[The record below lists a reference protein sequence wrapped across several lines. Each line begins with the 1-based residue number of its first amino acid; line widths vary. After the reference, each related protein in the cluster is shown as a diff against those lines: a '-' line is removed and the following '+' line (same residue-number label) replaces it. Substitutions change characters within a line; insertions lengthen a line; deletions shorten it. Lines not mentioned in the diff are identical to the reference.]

1 MKKILKIL
9 IFIIF
14 VIFGGIY
21 VSNYSWFLE
30 GVAKIY
36 FTGHTTSYLSD
47 YKVFDNNEIPVSSNP
62 QPWPI
67 HKKYNTTSPSSFLE
81 SHNKKNKTVAYL
93 VIKNDSLYYEK
104 YYDGYGLDSKSN
116 SFSMSKSIVS
126 ALLGKAIM
134 DGYIESLDQPVYQ
147 FLPEIKGPYSKIVT
161 LGDLSSMSSGLDWQ
175 EEYYSPVSIT
185 ASSYFI
191 NDLKSLILNQEI
203 INEPGKS
210 YSYLSGATQLLGMS
224 IVNATGQSL
233 SEYLYK
239 SFWDPMGAENSA
251 LWQLD
256 SKKNNIEK
264 AFCCI
269 ASNARDFARFGK
281 LYKDFGQWNGKTLID
296 SAFVVKSISPRFQK
310 SPEYGYSWWLENFNG
325 HKVFLMRGHLGQYVI
340 VLPDE
345 NIIVVRLGHLKGKS
359 TPNNPRSDVHIYLD
373 EAIKMIN
380 NTD

>member
-1 MKKILKIL
+1 MKKILKTL

-14 VIFGGIY
+14 VLFGGIY
-21 VSNYSWFLE
+21 ISNYSWFLE
-30 GVAKIY
+30 GFAKIY

-47 YKVFDNNEIPVSSNP
+47 YKVFDNNEIPASSNP

-147 FLPEIKGPYSKIVT
+147 FLPEIKGPYSKMVT

-281 LYKDFGQWNGKTLID
+281 LYKDFGQWNGKALID

>member
-1 MKKILKIL
+1 MKKILKTL

-14 VIFGGIY
+14 VLFGGIY

-47 YKVFDNNEIPVSSNP
+47 YKVFDNNEIPASSNP

-67 HKKYNTTSPSSFLE
+67 HEKYNTTSPSNFLE
-81 SHNKKNKTVAYL
+81 SHNKENKTVAYL

-191 NDLKSLILNQEI
+191 NDLESLILNQEI

-281 LYKDFGQWNGKTLID
+281 LYKDFGQWNGKALID

-345 NIIVVRLGHLKGKS
+345 NIIVVRLGHLKGES

>member
-1 MKKILKIL
+1 MKKILKTL

-14 VIFGGIY
+14 VLFGGIY
-21 VSNYSWFLE
+21 ISNYSWFLE
-30 GVAKIY
+30 GVAKTY

-147 FLPEIKGPYSKIVT
+147 FLPEIKGPYSKMVT